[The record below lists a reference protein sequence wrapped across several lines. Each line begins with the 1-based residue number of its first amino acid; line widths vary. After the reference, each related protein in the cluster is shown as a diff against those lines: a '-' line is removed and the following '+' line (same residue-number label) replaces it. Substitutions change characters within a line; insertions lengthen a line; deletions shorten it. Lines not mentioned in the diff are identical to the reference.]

1 MCKEKTYN
9 NQLEKYSKLEE
20 NERIFIID
28 EKIFQED
35 SVYYKYKFGHKSKD
49 RLIKAMLIHWDNE
62 IRNYKHR
69 LKRDIT
75 IEDIISLNKAMES
88 YQSIMGCLKGGWSLS
103 PIQIEKIDILEA
115 LISNTDTNLFEAIE
129 FKKKGYTREGSYG
142 DYKLAQEHVVTIIEC
157 DEYFTIKEIYIPYSG
172 IVIQLPI

>member
-9 NQLEKYSKLEE
+9 NQLDKYSKLQE

-28 EKIFQED
+28 EKIFQKD
-35 SVYYKYKFGHKSKD
+35 SCYTNSMWGVKNKNRGYKV
-49 RLIKAMLIHWDNE
+49 MLLKWE
-62 IRNYKHR
+62 KQIRNYHYDNK
-69 LKRDIT
+69 
-75 IEDIISLNKAMES
+75 IEVTTEHTISLAKALEQ
-88 YQSIMGCLKGGWSLS
+88 YQSIMGCLSGGWSLS

-115 LISNTDTNLFEAIE
+115 LISNTDTNLFEDIE

-142 DYKLAQEHVVTIIEC
+142 DYKLAHEHVVTIIEC

>member
-1 MCKEKTYN
+1 MSKEKTYN
-9 NQLEKYSKLEE
+9 NQLDKYSKLEA

-28 EKIFQED
+28 EKIFRED
-35 SVYYKYKFGHKSKD
+35 SVYYKYKFGNKRKD
-49 RLIKAMLIHWDNE
+49 RLIKAMLIHWQNE
-62 IRNYKHR
+62 IRNYIHR

-75 IEDIISLNKAMES
+75 IEEAISLNKAMES
-88 YQSIMGCLKGGWSLS
+88 YQSIMGCLKGGWALS

-129 FKKKGYTREGSYG
+129 FKKKGYTRENSYG
-142 DYKLAQEHVVTIIEC
+142 DYRLAQEHVVTIIEC
-157 DEYFTIKEIYIPYSG
+157 DKYFTIKEIYIPYSG

>member
-49 RLIKAMLIHWDNE
+49 RLIKAMLIHWNNE

-75 IEDIISLNKAMES
+75 TEHTISLAKALEQ
-88 YQSIMGCLKGGWSLS
+88 YQSIMGCLSGGWALS
-103 PIQIEKIDILEA
+103 PIKIEKIDILEA
-115 LISNTDTNLFEAIE
+115 LISKTDSRLFQDLE
-129 FKKKGYTREGSYG
+129 FKKKGYIREGYNG
-142 DYKLAQEHVVTIIEC
+142 YDLAQEHVVTIIEC